1 MTYLNLP
8 NQYFVDAEGRL
19 HPMTWGDVIL
29 EVWGKGMCAIGFA
42 YFIWMVIS

>member
-1 MTYLNLP
+1 MIFPTLPDRYL
-8 NQYFVDAEGRL
+8 VDADGRL

-42 YFIWMVIS
+42 FFISMVIT